1 VVSVDAVTDDEV
13 ARLRRELERLR
24 SENHRL
30 SRLLDLRG
38 QDTTPAPEQLA
49 AMATQGPV
57 TMASPVPEKLAFYAS
72 LFRTRRDAYAKR
84 WENHRLGT
92 AGWSPA
98 VAGGWRRGMDR
109 RTAAYLPLTAEVV
122 TAHLVG
128 DVFMG
133 LIPAELYEL
142 LRDVVGALSQ
152 GMAISI
158 APHNTM
164 LTTQEAAD
172 LLNISRPTLVRL
184 LTDGEIPH
192 SLRGR
197 HRRVLLRDILDY
209 SERTRTERRRA
220 LDQMA
225 ADAEDDDLYEI
236 TLDSPPSR

>member
-1 VVSVDAVTDDEV
+1 MSST
-13 ARLRRELERLR
+13 LRERTVLPPD
-24 SENHRL
+24 NPA
-30 SRLLDLRG
+30 DLVRF
-38 QDTTPAPEQLA
+38 A
-49 AMATQGPV
+49 
-57 TMASPVPEKLAFYAS
+57 
-72 LFRTRRDAYAKR
+72 
-84 WENHRLGT
+84 
-92 AGWSPA
+92 
-98 VAGGWRRGMDR
+98 RGMAD
-109 RTAAYLPLTAEVV
+109 AAAPAR
-122 TAHLVG
+122 AKLVG
-128 DVFMG
+128 PDG
-133 LIPAELYEL
+133 SQLDIPAELYEL

-152 GMAISI
+152 GMAVSI

-197 HRRVLLRDILDY
+197 HRRVLLRDILEY

-225 ADAEDDDLYEI
+225 ADAEDDELYEL

>member
-1 VVSVDAVTDDEV
+1 MSST
-13 ARLRRELERLR
+13 LRERTVLPPD
-24 SENHRL
+24 NPA
-30 SRLLDLRG
+30 DLVRF
-38 QDTTPAPEQLA
+38 A
-49 AMATQGPV
+49 
-57 TMASPVPEKLAFYAS
+57 
-72 LFRTRRDAYAKR
+72 
-84 WENHRLGT
+84 
-92 AGWSPA
+92 
-98 VAGGWRRGMDR
+98 RGMAD
-109 RTAAYLPLTAEVV
+109 AEVS
-122 TAHLVG
+122 ARAKLVG
-128 DVFMG
+128 PDG
-133 LIPAELYEL
+133 SQLDIPAELYEL

-192 SLRGR
+192 SSRGR

-209 SERTRTERRRA
+209 SERTRTERRRT

-236 TLDSPPSR
+236 TLDSPPSLLG

>member
-1 VVSVDAVTDDEV
+1 MSST
-13 ARLRRELERLR
+13 LRERTVLPPD
-24 SENHRL
+24 NPA
-30 SRLLDLRG
+30 DLVRF
-38 QDTTPAPEQLA
+38 A
-49 AMATQGPV
+49 
-57 TMASPVPEKLAFYAS
+57 
-72 LFRTRRDAYAKR
+72 
-84 WENHRLGT
+84 
-92 AGWSPA
+92 
-98 VAGGWRRGMDR
+98 RGMAD
-109 RTAAYLPLTAEVV
+109 AEVS
-122 TAHLVG
+122 ARAKLVG
-128 DVFMG
+128 PDG
-133 LIPAELYEL
+133 SQLDIPAELYEL

-209 SERTRTERRRA
+209 SEHTRIERRRA